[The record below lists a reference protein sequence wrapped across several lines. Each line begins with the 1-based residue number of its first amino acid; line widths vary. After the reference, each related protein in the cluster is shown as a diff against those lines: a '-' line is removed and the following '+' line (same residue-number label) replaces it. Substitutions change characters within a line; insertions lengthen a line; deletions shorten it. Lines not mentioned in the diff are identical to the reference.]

1 MFQLFKSLTKPLKI
15 FITTFVD
22 SMINGTG
29 GATF

>member
-1 MFQLFKSLTKPLKI
+1 LTKPLKI